1 MLVVQTMELV
11 NADGMVVVDAIL
23 MLDLLRNTQA
33 AVNKLNETAW
43 ETQPFQCRHRDFQK

>member
-23 MLDLLRNTQA
+23 MLDPLPNAQE
-33 AVNKLNETAW
+33 AVSKLKETAF
-43 ETQPFQCRHRDFQK
+43 ETQPF